1 MKDNPYFKELSVR
14 QHEAMTALRDAFGIE
29 ALAENVRPD
38 IVIAEHEALDETL
51 AHLLFVETVRS
62 LALLSLPCLAFL
74 IATWLGGPWS
84 LCLLMPVCGLSLMG
98 VKRFQKLRL
107 KERLF
112 GIWKWPTKN
121 GPQSPEPLR
130 RLGLQFFPATA

>member
-1 MKDNPYFKELSVR
+1 MKDNRFFQELSAR
-14 QHEAMTALRDAFGIE
+14 QLEALAALRDAFGIE
-29 ALAENVRPD
+29 APVQNGQPDLVNAER
-38 IVIAEHEALDETL
+38 EAVDEKL

-62 LALLSLPCLAFL
+62 LVLLCLPSLAFL

-84 LCLLMPVCGLSLMG
+84 LWLLMPVCGLSLMG
-98 VKRFQKLRL
+98 VKSFQKLRL

-112 GIWKWPTKN
+112 GIWKWPTRD
-121 GPQSPEPLR
+121 GPQSREQLR